1 MVDWTI
7 LSPTFLKAVVE
18 RAETVVTVLAAGRGR
33 STNVAQKGETR

>member
-7 LSPTFLKAVVE
+7 LSPSFLKAVVE
-18 RAETVVTVLAAGRGR
+18 WAETVVTVLAAGQGR